1 MEKKNKGLGD
11 TIAKIT
17 KATGIDKLAKKV
29 LGDDCGCEERRK
41 KLNQMFPNFRNIR
54 QFTEDEMKKIKEF
67 QESYVTI
74 QQNLGQLSI
83 AKLRL
88 NQQLESLDKSK
99 EDLQNKFTKTQKDEQ
114 KFIEE
119 ITKKYGDGT
128 LNPETGTFIPNK

>member
-1 MEKKNKGLGD
+1 M
-11 TIAKIT
+11 A
-17 KATGIDKLAKKV
+17 
-29 LGDDCGCEERRK
+29 EEVK
-41 KLNQMFPNFRNIR
+41 
-54 QFTEDEMKKIKEF
+54 FTEDEMKKIKEF

-74 QQNLGQLSI
+74 QQNLGQISV

>member
-1 MEKKNKGLGD
+1 M
-11 TIAKIT
+11 A
-17 KATGIDKLAKKV
+17 
-29 LGDDCGCEERRK
+29 EEVK
-41 KLNQMFPNFRNIR
+41 
-54 QFTEDEMKKIKEF
+54 FTEDEMKKIKEF

-99 EDLQNKFTKTQKDEQ
+99 EDLQNKFTETQKGEQ

-128 LNPETGTFIPNK
+128 LNPETGKFIPNK

>member
-1 MEKKNKGLGD
+1 M
-11 TIAKIT
+11 A
-17 KATGIDKLAKKV
+17 
-29 LGDDCGCEERRK
+29 EEIK
-41 KLNQMFPNFRNIR
+41 
-54 QFTEDEMKKIKEF
+54 FTEDEMKKIKKF

>member
-1 MEKKNKGLGD
+1 M
-11 TIAKIT
+11 A
-17 KATGIDKLAKKV
+17 
-29 LGDDCGCEERRK
+29 EEVK
-41 KLNQMFPNFRNIR
+41 
-54 QFTEDEMKKIKEF
+54 FTEDEMKQIKEF

-88 NQQLESLDKSK
+88 TQQLKSLDNSK
-99 EDLQNKFTKTQKDEQ
+99 DELQGKFVETQKSEQ

-128 LNPETGTFIPNK
+128 LNPETGKFTPNK

>member
-1 MEKKNKGLGD
+1 MSDPIK
-11 TIAKIT
+11 
-17 KATGIDKLAKKV
+17 
-29 LGDDCGCEERRK
+29 
-41 KLNQMFPNFRNIR
+41 
-54 QFTEDEMKKIKEF
+54 FTEDEMKKIKEF

>member
-1 MEKKNKGLGD
+1 M
-11 TIAKIT
+11 A
-17 KATGIDKLAKKV
+17 
-29 LGDDCGCEERRK
+29 EEVK
-41 KLNQMFPNFRNIR
+41 
-54 QFTEDEMKKIKEF
+54 FTEDEMKKIKEF

>member
-1 MEKKNKGLGD
+1 MSEEIKF
-11 TIAKIT
+11 T
-17 KATGIDKLAKKV
+17 K
-29 LGDDCGCEERRK
+29 
-41 KLNQMFPNFRNIR
+41 
-54 QFTEDEMKKIKEF
+54 DEMKKIKEF

-83 AKLRL
+83 AELRL
-88 NQQLESLDKSK
+88 NQQIESLHKS
-99 EDLQNKFTKTQKDEQ
+99 EDELKNKFAETQKGEQ